1 MRTSTPRP
9 AATGGGRAPRRL
21 CGVTLRLHDSAT
33 REVRDFVP
41 RVPGRVSIYICGL
54 TTQTS
59 PHIGHLRFAV
69 AFDVLRRWM
78 ERGHG
83 LEVTLVRNVTDID
96 DKILA
101 RSAEH
106 SVAWNEWSQR
116 YERETSAALETI
128 GVRPPSY
135 EPRATGHVPDMIE
148 LMERLIERGH
158 AYPADDGSG
167 DVYFDVRSWPAY
179 GELTRQSIDDM
190 APATDADPRGKRDPR
205 DFALWKGAKADE
217 PHTATWPTPWGR
229 GRPGWHLECSA
240 MAWRWLGEEF
250 DIHGGGND
258 LRFPHH
264 ENEQAQS
271 RAAGFGFTNFWL
283 HNGMLTTG
291 GEKMSKSIGNT
302 LTVQELTKTYRPLAV
317 RWLLA
322 TVHYRSALEYTP
334 TSLDEATAQVERV
347 EGFLRRALEAAAT
360 TPDALRAEAADVAL
374 PPAFSE
380 AMDDDVN
387 VSAALAVVF
396 EHVRRGNA
404 ALASGADHEDV
415 RQTAV
420 AVAGM
425 LDVLGLDPLAP
436 QWDGGAE
443 GDAAALQALDGLV
456 SERLAARAAAKK
468 EKDFATADAIRD
480 TLAALGITVADGP
493 TGATWELATPIPA
506 GDRPTDDSTGPTT
519 TQED

>member
-1 MRTSTPRP
+1 M
-9 AATGGGRAPRRL
+9 
-21 CGVTLRLHDSAT
+21 TLRLHDSAT

-41 RVPGRVSIYICGL
+41 RVPGRASIYICGL

-101 RSAEH
+101 KSAEH

-271 RAAGFGFTNFWL
+271 RAAGFGFTSFWL

-404 ALASGADHEDV
+404 VLASGADHEDV

-493 TGATWELATPIPA
+493 AGATWELATPTPA

-519 TQED
+519 AQED